1 MKAVNGVS
9 LSLEPGTVLGLVGES
24 GCGKTMTALSIMR
37 LVPYPGKIVGG
48 RVMFGDRDLMQL
60 SGEELRKLRGKDI
73 SMVFQDATAGLNPI
87 LNVGIQ
93 IEEMIVSHLPVS
105 KKESRR
111 LSVEALARVGMPDPE
126 EAMSLYTFQLSGGMC
141 QRVMIATAMVLNPKV
156 LIADE
161 ATTNLDVTL
170 QADILQ
176 QMGKLKAQ
184 GTALLLITH
193 DLGVIAQMADRVA
206 MMYAGYIVEE
216 AETKAFFQR
225 PLHPYTWGLMRS
237 VPRLDN
243 ADAPLVSL
251 RGAPPDLLNMGD
263 ECPFMPR
270 CNKVINDCRL
280 KPMPPLEEVE
290 PGHFVACHNPIMY
303 ERA

>member
-1 MKAVNGVS
+1 MVKAVNGVS

-126 EAMSLYTFQLSGGMC
+126 EAMSLYTFQLSGRYVPTGDDC
-141 QRVMIATAMVLNPKV
+141 HRHGAKPQS
-156 LIADE
+156 
-161 ATTNLDVTL
+161 
-170 QADILQ
+170 
-176 QMGKLKAQ
+176 
-184 GTALLLITH
+184 
-193 DLGVIAQMADRVA
+193 ADR
-206 MMYAGYIVEE
+206 
-216 AETKAFFQR
+216 R
-225 PLHPYTWGLMRS
+225 
-237 VPRLDN
+237 
-243 ADAPLVSL
+243 
-251 RGAPPDLLNMGD
+251 
-263 ECPFMPR
+263 
-270 CNKVINDCRL
+270 
-280 KPMPPLEEVE
+280 
-290 PGHFVACHNPIMY
+290 
-303 ERA
+303 